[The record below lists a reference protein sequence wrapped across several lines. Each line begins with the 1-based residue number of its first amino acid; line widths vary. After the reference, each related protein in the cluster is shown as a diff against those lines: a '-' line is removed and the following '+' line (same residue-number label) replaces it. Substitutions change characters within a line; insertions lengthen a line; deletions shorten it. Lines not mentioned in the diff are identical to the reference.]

1 MQDLN
6 DIHYFVQVVESGTF
20 TAASKALGVAKSQLS
35 FRIAR
40 LEENLGVRLIQRTT
54 RRSHVT
60 DIGRLYYTECLRVVA
75 AAQHAQNVIEETQ
88 SAPRGRIRVGCPVFF
103 GQVLLAPVLTDY
115 LKHCP
120 GVQVELGI
128 CGHQVD
134 VLAGGFDIAFR
145 VRPSIKDSSLVVRS
159 FGIDPHVLVVSP
171 SLLESL
177 PPVQHPKDLQRLPS
191 IGVVEEEGRHFW
203 ALTDKKGHTETIE
216 HPPRL
221 VTDDLRVLHQ
231 AVMSGIGV
239 AQLPQWLCREAI
251 ASGDLVRLLATYGLP
266 PGNVHAVYP
275 SRHGHTPAVRS
286 FIDCIARELPHLL
299 LALQRQ
305 PFSFGPEAI
314 ARVV

>member
-1 MQDLN
+1 
-6 DIHYFVQVVESGTF
+6 
-20 TAASKALGVAKSQLS
+20 
-35 FRIAR
+35 
-40 LEENLGVRLIQRTT
+40 
-54 RRSHVT
+54 
-60 DIGRLYYTECLRVVA
+60 
-75 AAQHAQNVIEETQ
+75 
-88 SAPRGRIRVGCPVFF
+88 
-103 GQVLLAPVLTDY
+103 VLLAPVLTDY

-159 FGIDPHVLVVSP
+159 FGIDPHVLVASP
-171 SLLESL
+171 SLLNDF
-177 PPVQHPKDLQRLPS
+177 PPVQHPRDLQRLPS
-191 IGVVEEEGRHFW
+191 IGVVEDEGRHFW
-203 ALTDKKGHTETIE
+203 ALTDKEGRSETIE

-221 VTDDLRVLHQ
+221 VSDDLRVLHQ

-251 ASGDLVRLLATYGLP
+251 ASGELVRLLPSYELP

-286 FIDCIARELPHLL
+286 FIDLVARELPRSLF
-299 LALQRQ
+299 ALQRL
-305 PFSFGPEAI
+305 PFSFGPEAV
-314 ARVV
+314 AQAL